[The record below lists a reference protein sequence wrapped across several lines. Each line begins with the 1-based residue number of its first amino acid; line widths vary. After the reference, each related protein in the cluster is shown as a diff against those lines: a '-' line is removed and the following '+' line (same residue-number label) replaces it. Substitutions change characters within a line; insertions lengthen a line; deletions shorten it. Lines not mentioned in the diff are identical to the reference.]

1 MAKRLLISTEE
12 AEDATQEVL
21 VKLWDKNKSLNGF
34 NSIEAFA
41 MTMTKNYFSSLDVAQ
56 HLEQYKP
63 VVGYFPLA
71 KEQMLKQEIPLLP
84 IPKFRDGDKKRYVVW
99 LSIAAS
105 VVVLL
110 GIGTYVFYIYDNA
123 NEKQDLGT
131 YDDPEVALRE
141 TQKALAL
148 LSNHVNVGIES
159 VYYIQEYQDS
169 KELIFKQ

>member
-1 MAKRLLISTEE
+1 MELNKIEILLEKYFQGETSIAEE
-12 AEDATQEVL
+12 NEL
-21 VKLWDKNKSLNGF
+21 R
-34 NSIEAFA
+34 
-41 MTMTKNYFSSLDVAQ
+41 NYFSSPDVAQ

-63 VVGYFPLA
+63 MFGYFSLP
-71 KEQMLKQEIPLLP
+71 KEQMLKQETPLLS
-84 IPKFRDGDKKRYVVW
+84 IPKFRDGDKKRYIAW

-110 GIGTYVFYIYDNA
+110 GIGTYMFYNYDTVNKK
-123 NEKQDLGT
+123 EDLGT

-159 VYYIQEYQDS
+159 VYYINEYQES